1 MPISVG
7 VLWKGV
13 GGANIVWDVSKCR
26 GGGWVQHSKGM
37 VSEER
42 CASVGVA
49 LEGRGWGQSQCGI
62 CQRGGRM
69 GPAHCRC
76 GFRGERVGPSVWVGP
91 WRGQGGA
98 NPVCQKVERMGQT
111 QCRHGL
117 RGERVGPRVW
127 AWPWREEGGANPVR
141 DLSERREG
149 MDPAQYR

>member
-1 MPISVG
+1 
-7 VLWKGV
+7 
-13 GGANIVWDVSKCR
+13 
-26 GGGWVQHSKGM
+26 
-37 VSEER
+37 
-42 CASVGVA
+42 
-49 LEGRGWGQSQCGI
+49 
-62 CQRGGRM
+62 M
-69 GPAHCRC
+69 GPAQCRC